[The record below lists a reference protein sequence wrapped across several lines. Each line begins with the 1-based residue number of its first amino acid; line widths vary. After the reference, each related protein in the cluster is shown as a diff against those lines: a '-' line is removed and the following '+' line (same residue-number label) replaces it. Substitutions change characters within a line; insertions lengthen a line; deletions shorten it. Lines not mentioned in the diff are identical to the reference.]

1 MIKNLLNL
9 LFLIIPTIFFFFVI
23 SAYLSDENRKKINLN
38 RLNVNENIVKKSS
51 DLPILKND
59 TDNIIEF
66 NSGYNDEIKKKTK
79 RNFWNLLNK

>member
-59 TDNIIEF
+59 THNIIEF
-66 NSGYNDEIKKKTK
+66 NSGYNDEIKKTTN
-79 RNFWNLLNK
+79 RNLWNLLNK